1 MSAGKAE
8 GVSGRAMS
16 LEATSETSDVSILV
30 LLRVLYLCTFLFFT
44 LNFGVT
50 SRRLCC
56 FSPCIGVSQQRGLG
70 FLQTA
75 TLSVSCDARVRFRL
89 RVSVGGEHGGE
100 PLGACCR
107 REGSSSRW
115 VCAVCSRAHEST
127 SSAVSGSSVVFASA
141 LSSIAMAM
149 HCCLPNSWTTPLI
162 IHRGSRLSSFSSDR
176 GIRSHKVR
184 WLDSAT
190 VHIAASS
197 DTPLSRK
204 VWMNMFV

>member
-16 LEATSETSDVSILV
+16 LEASETSDVSILV

-50 SRRLCC
+50 PCRLCC
-56 FSPCIGVSQQRGLG
+56 LFPCIGVSQQRGLG

-75 TLSVSCDARVRFRL
+75 TLSVACEARAGFRL
-89 RVSVGGEHGGE
+89 RVSVGDEHSE
-100 PLGACCR
+100 PLGVCCR
-107 REGSSSRW
+107 WEGSSSRW

-127 SSAVSGSSVVFASA
+127 SSAVSGSSVMFASA

-184 WLDSAT
+184 WLDSAM
-190 VHIAASS
+190 VHIALSS

-204 VWMNMFV
+204 VWMNMFI